1 MLEFKI
7 DSEDSPVLRIAL
19 AYDFFFDN
27 YGGFLDAAVAA
38 GKKDIELVDEMK
50 KVVSLSFAIADMF
63 DMFIAKADL
72 EEEDIGKVEV
82 E

>member
-19 AYDFFFDN
+19 AYDFFFEN

-50 KVVSLSFAIADMF
+50 KLVSLSFAIADMF

-72 EEEDIGKVEV
+72 EEDSDGHV
-82 E
+82 